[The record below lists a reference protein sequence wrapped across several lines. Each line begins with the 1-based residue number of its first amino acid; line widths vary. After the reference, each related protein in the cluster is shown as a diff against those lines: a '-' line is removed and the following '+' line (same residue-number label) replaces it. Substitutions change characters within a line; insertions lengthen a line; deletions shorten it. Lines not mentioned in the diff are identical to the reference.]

1 MRGAVS
7 IDSVRKTYGDV
18 VALDHVSLEVQPGE
32 FMTLLGPSGCGKTT
46 LLRLLAGF
54 EAPDEGR
61 LLISG
66 RDVAG
71 LPPYERPVNTV
82 FQHYALFPHRTV
94 AGNVA
99 FGLEARGLSSAVIA
113 EKVARALET
122 VRLTGLGDRRIDQ
135 LSGGQKQRV
144 ALARAVVLEPDVL
157 LLDEPMAA
165 LDPKLRKEMQV
176 EVKNLQERLRTTF
189 LFVTHDQE
197 EALVVADR
205 IAVMSQGRIEQLER
219 TEAVYERPRTRFVAD
234 FLGVRNLVDAA
245 VVAVE
250 AGLATLRT
258 PGGLVFRA
266 ADDGGYRRGTAVVVG
281 IRSERVRMNGSPDGE
296 NALPGTLEDEIYLG
310 DRTDWRVRAGDV
322 VFTVAEAACC
332 SCPASPSSSR
342 SSSFR
347 RRSSSRPRSGSD
359 RPTAA
364 SCGSGRSRT
373 TSGQWSRSTSGSSSA
388 ASRSPS
394 SRPSS
399 ASSWAGQSPTGS
411 ACGPPRA
418 TRTPSSSS

>member
-7 IDSVRKTYGDV
+7 IESVRKTYGDV
-18 VALDHVSLEVQPGE
+18 VALDRLSLQVRPGE
-32 FMTLLGPSGCGKTT
+32 FLTLLGPSGCGKTT

-99 FGLEARGLSSAVIA
+99 FGLEARGLSSAAIVD
-113 EKVARALET
+113 KVSRALDT

-176 EVKNLQERLRTTF
+176 EVKNLQERLGTTF

-197 EALVVADR
+197 EALVMADR
-205 IAVMSQGRIEQLER
+205 IAVMSHGRIEQLER
-219 TEAVYERPRTRFVAD
+219 TEALYERPRTRFVAD
-234 FLGVRNLVDAA
+234 FLGVRNLIDAT

-250 AGLATLRT
+250 RGLATLRT

-266 ADDGGYRRGTAVVVG
+266 ADDGGYRPGSAVVVG
-281 IRSERVRMNGSPDGE
+281 IRSERVHMNGGPDAE
-296 NALPGTLEDEIYLG
+296 NTLPGTLDDEIYLG
-310 DRTDWRVRAGDV
+310 DRTDWRVRAGGA
-322 VFTVAEAACC
+322 VFTVAEAA
-332 SCPASPSSSR
+332 AQVR
-342 SSSFR
+342 DR
-347 RRSSSRPRSGSD
+347 RRGEPVTLSFP
-359 RPTAA
+359 AA
-364 SCGSGRSRT
+364 AVLRLEES
-373 TSGQWSRSTSGSSSA
+373 
-388 ASRSPS
+388 
-394 SRPSS
+394 
-399 ASSWAGQSPTGS
+399 
-411 ACGPPRA
+411 
-418 TRTPSSSS
+418 